1 MIDLLASLAPVHLGG
16 FDDFLRLLLGLLKLF
31 K

>member
-1 MIDLLASLAPVHLGG
+1 MIDLLSSLAPLHVGG
-16 FDDFLRLLLGLLKLF
+16 FDDFLKLLLGLLKLF

>member
-1 MIDLLASLAPVHLGG
+1 MFDLLTSLVPLHVGG
-16 FDDFLRLLLGLLKLF
+16 FDDFLRLVLGLLKLF